1 MFISA
6 AHFKGAIYISRLFHY
21 LVTRAVI
28 NISGS
33 GGVLFK
39 KNIMFSRLFIVPNVP
54 QYFQM
59 FLYQFLI
66 YFYLLLSCSHVN
78 VMKKKTI
85 WACVQ
90 IGNKP

>member
-6 AHFKGAIYISRLFHY
+6 AHFKGAIYISCFFHY

-28 NISGS
+28 NIPGS

-39 KNIMFSRLFIVPNVP
+39 KNIMFSHLIIAPNVP

-59 FLYQFLI
+59 FLYQILI

-78 VMKKKTI
+78 AMTKKTI
-85 WACVQ
+85 WACVH
-90 IGNKP
+90 